1 MNSVILIGNG
11 FDLAHGLKTS
21 YRDFIDDF
29 WEKKLSLVINAYNKK
44 ELKPAT
50 INGYRD
56 NILYDYEYE
65 DEEINIGI
73 EKYRETILYTDAFN
87 NLTGYEKFKS
97 FISPLGKYSGIN
109 NLRFKNNFLGKIT
122 YKSQLK
128 YWVDIEIEYYHDL
141 INCLN
146 GKREGGIEGLN
157 QEFLFIQNKLE
168 GYLSLQMQKEIKTSE
183 NIENNFRSILQI
195 YLINKALSKTN
206 DERVLFLNFN
216 YTNTIKPYINI
227 LTECNVGVKCV
238 NIHGEINNKDNPIIF
253 GYGDEMDENYRLI
266 KNLIDNRFLDNIKLF
281 KYPEMDNYKNMLS
294 FINSNRYEIYIL
306 GHSCGISDKTLLNTL
321 FENENCK
328 SIKIFYHKREDGT
341 DNYSDIYKNISRIFT
356 KDSLMREIV
365 VNKKDSYPLS

>member
-29 WEKKLSLVINAYNKK
+29 WEKKLPLVINAYNKQ
-44 ELKPAT
+44 ELKPASLDWRER
-50 INGYRD
+50 NFMF
-56 NILYDYEYE
+56 DYEYE
-65 DEEINIGI
+65 DEEIVIGI
-73 EKYRETILYTDAFN
+73 NFLQDTFPFPDNFN
-87 NLTGYEKFKS
+87 ALSGYEKFKS
-97 FISPLGKYSGIN
+97 SISTLNKRSGIN

-122 YKSQLK
+122 HRQSR
-128 YWVDIEIEYYHDL
+128 YWVDIEIEYYHEL
-141 INCLN
+141 IECLN
-146 GKREGGIEGLN
+146 GKREGGIEQLN

-168 GYLSLQMQKEIKTSE
+168 EYLSLQMQKEIKTSE
-183 NIENNFRSILQI
+183 NIENNLRSISQI
-195 YLINKALSKTN
+195 YLINKALSKTK

-253 GYGDEMDENYRLI
+253 GYGDEMDENYKLI

-281 KYPEMDNYKNMLS
+281 KYPEMDNYQKVLS
-294 FINSNRYEIYIL
+294 FINSNKYEIYIF
-306 GHSCGISDKTLLNTL
+306 GHSCGISDRTLLNTL

-341 DNYSDIYKNISRIFT
+341 DNYGDIYKNISRIFT
-356 KDSLMREIV
+356 KDTLMREIV